1 MLVIRYLLKRK
12 VDIHITSQGNPRS
25 VVRRDDG
32 RSWGRSTTPIHIQAT
47 ASTTSLICVAVAW
60 EATIRI
66 QSGRPTTGY
75 EIPTILY
82 SGPCDQNNG
91 DRKENRVIGNV
102 ETPLTALLAKFD
114 AGIDKVLCVA
124 EVHAILDSHVLCV
137 RIADSCE
144 SACCDIVPN
153 L

>member
-1 MLVIRYLLKRK
+1 MDV
-12 VDIHITSQGNPRS
+12 HITSQGNPRS
-25 VVRRDDG
+25 VVRRDER
-32 RSWGRSTTPIHIQAT
+32 RSWGCCTTPIQIQAI
-47 ASTTSLICVAVAW
+47 SGTTSLVCVAVAW

-66 QSGRPTTGY
+66 QSNRPPVGY

-82 SGPCDQNNG
+82 PRPCDQNNG
-91 DRKENRVIGNV
+91 NRKANRAMGNAK
-102 ETPLTALLAKFD
+102 TPLTTLLAKFD
-114 AGIDKVLCVA
+114 TGIDKVLRVA

-144 SACCDIVPN
+144 SARCDIVPN